1 MAVLGAAV
9 MSSMAK
15 QAAAATTNEDMET
28 ALRALYDATDGPNWT
43 NKVSVHVHDLPP
55 TTALGGLGHG
65 ESNARDLHR
74 CRTAGGALLI
84 RAATARQNPHAVS
97 RQYHSSHHSS
107 RRDISIGVETKL
119 PELNGRA
126 SHL

>member
-55 TTALGGLGHG
+55 TTSLGGLGHG

-84 RAATARQNPHAVS
+84 RAAIRATLAGTVSHAAAAASKNPRSVRTITPRHRARTHNHA
-97 RQYHSSHHSS
+97 
-107 RRDISIGVETKL
+107 
-119 PELNGRA
+119 A
-126 SHL
+126 